1 MKKELMIRL
10 EKWCDDN
17 DNQLVRYSI
26 KDNVNSVVVYRHT
39 GFSKDLIQIFKS
51 NNELEK
57 FLDESDERKK
67 ELNRYNEEIRKL
79 MMEE

>member
-51 NNELEK
+51 NNELEN
-57 FLDESDERKK
+57 FLEESNELEK
-67 ELNRYNEEIRKL
+67 EINRYNENISRVML
-79 MMEE
+79 

>member
-1 MKKELMIRL
+1 MIRL

-26 KDNVNSVVVYRHT
+26 KDNVNSVVVYRYT

-51 NNELEK
+51 NYELENFLEESDELEK
-57 FLDESDERKK
+57 EI
-67 ELNRYNEEIRKL
+67 NRYNENISRVML
-79 MMEE
+79 

>member
-26 KDNVNSVVVYRHT
+26 KDNVNSVVVYRYT

-51 NNELEK
+51 NNELEN
-57 FLDESDERKK
+57 FLEESDELEK
-67 ELNRYNEEIRKL
+67 EINRYNENISRVML
-79 MMEE
+79 